1 MALTYFS
8 CRDFRCLTAVE
19 LTPAPHY
26 NLVYGPNA
34 SGKTSLLEAIA
45 YLGRGKSFRSAG
57 TERLVRHGAAEF
69 VIFGRV
75 RRDERERSI
84 GVRNGRQGL
93 EISVNGARDGG
104 AAELANVLPLQIVD
118 PEVHQLVAGGPEF
131 RRRFLDWI
139 GFHVE
144 HGYLERWRRFRR
156 VLQQRNAALKS
167 GGAGGLEV
175 WDREFV
181 EAGRA
186 LHEARRGVLEQSVS
200 VLENCGRRLL
210 EQSVGFEYRQGWTGG
225 ETLEQ
230 ALGASLE
237 RDLRLGSSQAGPH
250 RAELRLVYD
259 ERRAQKLV
267 SRGQQKLLACTMI
280 LGGTE
285 VVQSALGRRVL
296 LLLDDPA
303 AELDTGSLERLM
315 REVAGLGSQVVATAL
330 DGDTNLFPEPAA
342 RFQVEHGEIVAG

>member
-1 MALTYFS
+1 LALTYFS

-19 LTPAPHY
+19 LTPAPRY
-26 NLVYGPNA
+26 NLVHGPNA

-45 YLGRGKSFRSAG
+45 YLGRGKSFRGAT
-57 TERLVRHGAAEF
+57 TEGLVRHGTSGF

-75 RRDERERSI
+75 RTAQRERSV
-84 GVRNGRQGL
+84 GVRNGRMGL
-93 EISVNGARDGG
+93 EISVDGSPEGG
-104 AAELANVLPLQIVD
+104 AAALADVLALQVVD

-144 HGYLERWRRFRR
+144 HGYLDRWRRFRR
-156 VLQQRNAALKS
+156 VLQQRNAALKAGTSS
-167 GGAGGLEV
+167 GLKA

-181 EAGRA
+181 EAGCALDEGRRA
-186 LHEARRGVLEQSVS
+186 VLARSVAALEA
-200 VLENCGRRLL
+200 CGRRLL
-210 EQSVGFEYRQGWTGG
+210 KEAVGFEYQQGWHSG
-225 ETLEQ
+225 ESLGE
-230 ALGASLE
+230 ALLGSVD

-250 RAELRLVYD
+250 RADLRLVYD

-280 LGGTE
+280 LAATE
-285 VVQSALGRRVL
+285 VVQAALERRIL

-303 AELDTGSLERLM
+303 AELDAASLERLM
-315 REVAGLGSQVVATAL
+315 GEVAGLGSQVVATAL
-330 DGDTNLFPEPAA
+330 HREARLFPEASA
-342 RFQVEHGEIVAG
+342 TFHVEQGQIHAE

>member
-26 NLVYGPNA
+26 NLIYGPNA

-45 YLGRGKSFRSAG
+45 YLGRGKSFRSASAD
-57 TERLVRHGAAEF
+57 RLVRHGVEEF

-75 RRDERERSI
+75 RKGERERSV

-93 EISVNGARDGG
+93 EIRVDGTREG
-104 AAELANVLPLQIVD
+104 SAAELADVLPLQIVD

-167 GGAGGLEV
+167 GAAGGLDV
-175 WDREFV
+175 WDREFL
-181 EAGRA
+181 EAGGA
-186 LHEARRGVLEQSVS
+186 LHEARRGVLERSLA
-200 VLENCGRRLL
+200 VLESCGRRLL
-210 EQSVGFEYRQGWTGG
+210 EQTVGFEYQQGWAGG
-225 ETLEQ
+225 ESLEE
-230 ALGASLE
+230 AVSAGLE

-250 RAELRLVYD
+250 RADLRLVYE
-259 ERRAQKLV
+259 ERRAQKMV

-280 LGGTE
+280 LAGTE
-285 VVQSALGRRVL
+285 VVQSALGRGVL

-303 AELDTGSLERLM
+303 AELDVRSLERLM
-315 REVAGLGSQVVATAL
+315 REVAGLDTQVVATAL
-330 DGDTNLFPEPAA
+330 DRRTNLFPESAA
-342 RFQVEHGEIVAG
+342 TFHVEQGQVVAG